1 MIRQYSNISTSAV
14 LTQKEENGPYFY
26 RNDKQSKYTTNDLE
40 KRSNKWRRVVTPVI
54 VEKKEDSKIESTVK
68 NYQVLA
74 YCSRANG
81 EIYGKWADGSF
92 RLKDGNVSLTE
103 EQVSKDCDP
112 YIVRDEK
119 NGRNFSVGNLIST
132 YTQSNVRITS
142 FELHGVNA
150 VAILDTDGCKSV
162 IIYNITAI
170 NAEGAAKKEDVN
182 KISENFFITAD
193 KIKAT
198 NPSSILYGY
207 HPKSLQFKQKTLSDY
222 LRQRKKHPTY
232 SDTKFMEKWL
242 FFSSEEARAHYMF
255 FHKPSISLNE
265 LQILIDKNPQKQR
278 GTFYAE
284 IIEYVENRNK

>member
-40 KRSNKWRRVVTPVI
+40 KRSNEWRRVVTPVI
-54 VEKKEDSKIESTVK
+54 VQKEASKTEPLVK

-162 IIYNITAI
+162 IIYNITAV
-170 NAEGAAKKEDVN
+170 NAEGAAKKEDV
-182 KISENFFITAD
+182 KKLSENFFITAD
-193 KIKAT
+193 KVKVT
-198 NPSSILYGY
+198 NSSSILYGY
-207 HPKSLQFKQKTLSDY
+207 HPKSLQFKQKSLGDY
-222 LRQRKKHPTY
+222 LSQRKKHPTY

-255 FHKPSISLNE
+255 FHKPSVSLKE
-265 LQILIDKNPQKQR
+265 LADLIDKNPQKQR
-278 GTFYAE
+278 GTFYTE
-284 IIEYVENRNK
+284 ILEYVENRNK